1 MDSDRWKQV
10 DSLLHSVLERPP
22 EERDAFLRHACATDE
37 ALEREVRSLVTA
49 QQQAGSFLEEPA
61 IEAAAR
67 SLARQQNKDKDA
79 QKTSDSQIG
88 RTVSHYHVID
98 KLGGGG
104 MGVVYKA
111 EDVKLDRFVALK
123 FLPEDVAKD
132 PQALSRFEREA
143 KAASALNHPNIC
155 TIYEIDDQHG
165 EVFIAMEFL
174 DGMTLKHRI
183 AGRPMETE
191 LVLSLGVDIADALDA
206 AHTAGIVHRDIKPAN
221 IFVTKRGH
229 AKVLDFGL
237 AKVLLKPEGFDMN
250 VSTLE
255 ESLTSPGAAVGTIAY
270 MSPEQ
275 VRAKELDARTDLFS
289 FGVVLYEMATGVLPF
304 QGESTGVIFEAI
316 LNRAP
321 VPPVRL
327 NPDVAPEVERIIAKC
342 LEKDRNL
349 RYQHASD
356 VRTDL
361 RRLKRDTDSRSEMTS
376 VQAEAKI
383 DTAKRWKVIVPAAAS
398 ILALFVAGYFYF
410 QGAPRVR
417 AAKLTDKDTI
427 VLADFINTTGE
438 AVFDGTLRQGLA
450 IQLEQSPF
458 LKIMDDE
465 QVQQDLRLMS
475 ISPASHIT
483 NQIAHD
489 ICVRDGA
496 AATIDGS
503 IESLGKDY
511 VIAIQAITCQG
522 GATLA
527 REQIQAGDKE
537 HVLNALGTA
546 STAMRAKLG
555 ESLSSI
561 QRLNRPLEQATTPSL
576 EALQNYTAGCSEM
589 VQGQF
594 LAAVPL
600 FERAIALDPNFA
612 MAYFM
617 LGVAFNNAGD
627 MERSRQYTLKSFGL
641 IDRVSE
647 FERDLITATYDS
659 YDGQSDKA
667 IDANRLGIQNYPR
680 YWGFH
685 NDLSVEYIDLG
696 QFEEGLKEG
705 QEATGLEANVE
716 PPYRRQLDAYICLD
730 RLAEAKQLAEK
741 LRAQGL
747 GGARIHQRF
756 LEMAYVEGDDAAA
769 GREIQW
775 FAGKPAE
782 YLSFGLQAANQNALG
797 RRRESSNLYR
807 RAAETALRHGLR
819 NAAAEFEE
827 ADARADA
834 LSGNCQT
841 VRQLGRSAL
850 ALAMC
855 GDAAQAEKL
864 AGETSK
870 LFPNGTL
877 WNAVQLPAIRA
888 AIALKRDQPAKAV
901 ELLASASPYE
911 RAYPEAVYLRG
922 LAYLGLHEGAKA
934 AAEFE
939 KILDHKGANWG
950 SAWQHPYWGQF
961 YSLSYLGLARASA
974 LAGDPAKARRAY
986 KDFLTLW
993 KDADPDIPILKQA
1006 KAEYARLH

>member
-10 DSLLHSVLERPP
+10 DSLLQSVLERPP
-22 EERDAFLRHACATDE
+22 EERDSFLRSACGADE
-37 ALEREVRSLVTA
+37 ALEREVRSLLKS
-49 QQQAGSFLEEPA
+49 QQQAGSFLEGPA

-67 SLARQQNKDKDA
+67 VLARDQSKDLRATTDFWK
-79 QKTSDSQIG
+79 G
-88 RTVSHYHVID
+88 RTVSHYRILE

-111 EDVKLDRFVALK
+111 KDKRLDRFVALK
-123 FLPEDVAKD
+123 FLPAEISKD
-132 PQALSRFEREA
+132 PQTLIRFEREA

-155 TIYEIDDQHG
+155 TIYETDDQHG
-165 EVFIAMEFL
+165 EAFIAMEFL
-174 DGMTLKHRI
+174 DGATLKHRI
-183 AGRPMETE
+183 GGRPVETDV
-191 LVLSLGVDIADALDA
+191 LLSLATEIADALDA
-206 AHTAGIVHRDIKPAN
+206 AHTQGIIHRDIKPAN
-221 IFVTKRGH
+221 VFVTQRGH
-229 AKVLDFGL
+229 AKILDFGL
-237 AKVLLKPEGFDMN
+237 AKLSLKPESMDMN
-250 VSTLE
+250 ASTIE
-255 ESLTSPGAAVGTIAY
+255 ESLTGPGTALGTVAY

-275 VRAKELDARTDLFS
+275 VRARELDPRTDLFS

-304 QGESTGVIFEAI
+304 RGESTGDIFDSI

-327 NPDVAPEVERIIAKC
+327 NPDVPAELERIITKS
-342 LEKDRNL
+342 LEKDRDL
-349 RYQHASD
+349 RYQNAAD

-361 RRLKRDTDSRSEMTS
+361 RRTKRDTDSRSVMTS
-376 VQAEAKI
+376 VQGEAKI
-383 DTAKRWKVIVPAAAS
+383 YTAKRWKVIVPAAAAV
-398 ILALFVAGYFYF
+398 LALFVAGYFYF
-410 QGAPRVR
+410 QGALR

-427 VLADFINTTGE
+427 VLADFINTTGN

-475 ISPASHIT
+475 IVPASHIT

-496 AATIDGS
+496 TATIDGS
-503 IESLGKDY
+503 IESLGKNY
-511 VIAIQAITCQG
+511 VITLQATTCRD

-537 HVLNALGTA
+537 HILNALGIA
-546 STAMRAKLG
+546 AAAMRAKLG
-555 ESLSSI
+555 ESLDSI
-561 QRLNRPLEQATTPSL
+561 RKLNRPLEQATTPSL
-576 EALQNYTAGCSEM
+576 EALQSYTAGYSEM
-589 VQGQF
+589 GQGQF
-594 LAAVPL
+594 LAAVPS

-627 MERSRQYTLKSFGL
+627 IERSRQYTQKSFGL
-641 IDRVSE
+641 IGRVSE
-647 FERDLITATYDS
+647 FERDVITATYYS
-659 YDGQSDKA
+659 YDGLSDKA
-667 IDANRLGIQNYPR
+667 IDANRLGIQSYPR
-680 YWGFH
+680 SWGFH
-685 NDLSVEYIDLG
+685 NGLSVEYIDLG

-705 QEATGLEANVE
+705 QEAAALEANVE
-716 PPYRRQLDAYICLD
+716 LPYRRQLDAYICLN

-775 FAGKPAE
+775 FAGQPAE

-864 AGETSK
+864 AGKTSK

-901 ELLASASPYE
+901 ELLTSASPYE

-922 LAYLGLHEGAKA
+922 LAYLDLHEGAEA

-974 LAGDPAKARRAY
+974 LAGDPAKALNAY
-986 KDFLTLW
+986 QEFLTLW
-993 KDADPDIPILKQA
+993 KNADPDTPVLTQA
-1006 KAEYARLH
+1006 DAEYARLQ

>member
-1 MDSDRWKQV
+1 MNPDQWKQI
-10 DSLLHSVLERPP
+10 DTLLQSVLERPP
-22 EERDAFLRHACATDE
+22 EERDTFLRHACAGDK
-37 ALEREVRSLVTA
+37 ALECEVRSLLKS
-49 QQQAGSFLEEPA
+49 QEQAGSFLESPA

-67 SLARQQNKDKDA
+67 VLARHQTKDEK
-79 QKTSDSQIG
+79 KSDFPKRQ
-88 RTVSHYHVID
+88 TVSHYRILE

-111 EDVKLDRFVALK
+111 KDERLDRFVALK
-123 FLPEDVAKD
+123 FLPAEISKD
-132 PQALSRFEREA
+132 PQTLVRFQREA

-155 TIYEIDDQHG
+155 TIYETDDQHG
-165 EVFIAMEFL
+165 EAFIAMEFL
-174 DGMTLKHRI
+174 DGATLKHRI
-183 AGRPMETE
+183 GGKPIEADV
-191 LVLSLGVDIADALDA
+191 LLSLAIEIADALDA
-206 AHTAGIVHRDIKPAN
+206 AHANGIIHRDIKPAN
-221 IFVTKRGH
+221 VFVTRRGH
-229 AKVLDFGL
+229 AKILDFGL
-237 AKVLLKPEGFDMN
+237 AKFSPEPEGMDMN
-250 VSTLE
+250 ASTME
-255 ESLTSPGAAVGTIAY
+255 ESLTSPGTALGTVAY

-275 VRAKELDARTDLFS
+275 VRARELDARTDLFS

-304 QGESTGVIFEAI
+304 RGESTGDIFDSI

-327 NPDVAPEVERIIAKC
+327 NLDVPAELERIIAKC
-342 LEKDRNL
+342 LEKDRDL
-349 RYQHASD
+349 RYQNAAD

-361 RRLKRDTDSRSEMTS
+361 RRMKRDTDSSRVMIS
-376 VQAEAKI
+376 AEP
-383 DTAKRWKVIVPAAAS
+383 TAARGIKQWRVIFPAAAA

-410 QGAPRVR
+410 QGAPGIR

-427 VLADFINTTGE
+427 VLADFINTTGD

-475 ISPASHIT
+475 IAPASHIT

-503 IESLGKDY
+503 IESLGKNY
-511 VIAIQAITCQG
+511 VITLQAITCRG

-527 REQIQAGDKE
+527 REQIQAGDEE

-546 STAMRAKLG
+546 ATTMRAKLG
-555 ESLSSI
+555 ESLNSI
-561 QRLNRPLEQATTPSL
+561 QKLNRPLEQATTPSL
-576 EALQNYTAGCSEM
+576 EALQSYTAGSSEM
-589 VQGQF
+589 GQGQF
-594 LAAVPL
+594 LAAVPF
-600 FERAIALDPNFA
+600 FERATALDPNFA
-612 MAYFM
+612 MAYEF
-617 LGVAFNNAGD
+617 LGIAFNNAGD
-627 MERSRQYTLKSFGL
+627 IQRSREYTRKAFGL
-641 IDRVSE
+641 IARVSE
-647 FERDLITATYDS
+647 YERDIITADYYS

-667 IDANRLGIQNYPR
+667 IDALRLSIQNYPR
-680 YWGFH
+680 LWAFH
-685 NDLSVEYIDLG
+685 NNLSVEYIDLG

-705 QEATGLEANVE
+705 QEAAGLEANVE
-716 PPYRRQLDAYICLD
+716 PPYRRLLDAYICLD
-730 RLAEAKQLAEK
+730 RLTEAKQLAEK
-741 LRAQGL
+741 LRARGL
-747 GGARIHQRF
+747 GGARVHQRF

-769 GREIQW
+769 AREIQW
-775 FAGKPAE
+775 FAGNQAE

-797 RRRESSNLYR
+797 QRRESGKLYR
-807 RAAETALRHGLR
+807 RAAETALRDGLR

-827 ADARADA
+827 ANARADA

-841 VRQLGRSAL
+841 VGRLGRPAL

-855 GDAAQAEKL
+855 GDAVRAEKL
-864 AGETSK
+864 AAETSK

-877 WNAVQLPAIRA
+877 WNAVQLPAMRA
-888 AIALKRDQPAKAV
+888 AIALKHDQPAKAV

-922 LAYLGLHEGAKA
+922 LAYLGLHEGARA

-939 KILDHKGANWG
+939 KILDHKGASWG

-974 LAGDPAKARRAY
+974 LAGDPAKAGKAY
-986 KDFLTLW
+986 QDFLTLW
-993 KDADPDIPILKQA
+993 KDADPDVPILKQA

>member
-1 MDSDRWKQV
+1 MV
-10 DSLLHSVLERPP
+10 DSS
-22 EERDAFLRHACATDE
+22 
-37 ALEREVRSLVTA
+37 SL
-49 QQQAGSFLEEPA
+49 
-61 IEAAAR
+61 
-67 SLARQQNKDKDA
+67 
-79 QKTSDSQIG
+79 IG
-88 RTVSHYHVID
+88 QTISHYHITE

-111 EDVKLDRFVALK
+111 EDTKLHRFVALK
-123 FLPEDVAKD
+123 FFPDGFAPD
-132 PQALSRFEREA
+132 SQALRRFDREA
-143 KAASALNHPNIC
+143 QAASALNHPNIC
-155 TIYEIDDQHG
+155 TIYEIGDHNGQP
-165 EVFIAMEFL
+165 FIAMEFV
-174 DGMTLKHRI
+174 DGQTLKHRI
-183 AGRPMETE
+183 SGKPLPLEQVLE
-191 LVLSLGVDIADALDA
+191 LGIEIADALDA
-206 AHTAGIVHRDIKPAN
+206 AHAKGIIHRDIKPAN
-221 IFVTKRGH
+221 ISVAERGH
-229 AKVLDFGL
+229 AKILDFGL
-237 AKVLLKPEGFDMN
+237 AKLAPAGGATNLSAMPT
-250 VSTLE
+250 VSELE
-255 ESLTSPGAAVGTIAY
+255 QLTRPGVAMGTVSY

-275 VRAKELDARTDLFS
+275 VRGEELDARTDLFS
-289 FGVVLYEMATGVLPF
+289 YGVVLYEMVTGVLPF
-304 QGESTGVIFEAI
+304 RGETSGVLAEAI
-316 LNRAP
+316 LNRTP
-321 VPPVRL
+321 VAPVRL
-327 NPDVAPEVERIIAKC
+327 NPDVSPKLEEVINKA
-342 LEKDRNL
+342 LEKDKKL
-349 RYQHASD
+349 RYQNAAEI
-356 VRTDL
+356 RTDL
-361 RRLKRDTDSRSEMTS
+361 QRLKRDSDSGRA
-376 VQAEAKI
+376 V
-383 DTAKRWKVIVPAAAS
+383 
-398 ILALFVAGYFYF
+398 
-410 QGAPRVR
+410 VR
-417 AAKLTDKDTI
+417 AAEASANATTISAGIPWQVVTGATILVIGLAVGSWLFFSRKTHALTDKDTI
-427 VLADFINTTGE
+427 VLADFINTTGDP
-438 AVFDGTLRQGLA
+438 VFDGTLRQGLA
-450 IQLEQSPF
+450 FQLEQSPF

-475 ISPASHIT
+475 LPAGGRVT

-489 ICVRDGA
+489 ICVREGV

-503 IESLGKDY
+503 IESLGKNY
-511 VIAIQAITCQG
+511 VITLQAITCQG

-546 STAMRAKLG
+546 ATAMRTKLG
-555 ESLSSI
+555 ESLNSI
-561 QRLNRPLEQATTPSL
+561 QTLNRPLEQSTTPSL
-576 EALQNYTAGCSEM
+576 EALQKYTAGYSEM
-589 VQGQF
+589 GQGQF

-627 MERSRQYTLKSFGL
+627 VERSREYTQKAFGL

-647 FERDLITATYDS
+647 FERELIATTYYS

-667 IDANRLGIQNYPR
+667 IDAYRLGIQNYPR
-680 YWGFH
+680 FWGFH
-685 NDLSVEYIDLG
+685 NNLSVEYIDLG
-696 QFEEGLKEG
+696 QFEDGLKEG
-705 QEATGLEANVE
+705 QEATGLQANVE
-716 PPYRRQLDAYICLD
+716 PPYRRQLDAYMCLD
-730 RLAEAKQLAEK
+730 RLAEAKRLAEK
-741 LRAQGL
+741 LRAEGL

-756 LEMAYVEGDDAAA
+756 LEIAYVESDDAAA
-769 GREIQW
+769 AREIQW

-797 RRRESSNLYR
+797 QRRESSRLYQ

-841 VRQLGRSAL
+841 ARRLRRPAL
-850 ALAMC
+850 ALALC

-911 RAYPEAVYLRG
+911 RACPEAVYLRG
-922 LAYLGLHEGAKA
+922 LAYLGLREGAEA

-950 SAWQHPYWGQF
+950 SAWQHPYWAQF

-974 LAGDPAKARRAY
+974 LAGDSAKARKAFQ
-986 KDFLTLW
+986 DFFALW
-993 KDADPDIPILKQA
+993 KDADPDIPVLIAA
-1006 KAEYARLH
+1006 KVEYAKLN

>member
-1 MDSDRWKQV
+1 MDSDRWKQI
-10 DSLLHSVLERPP
+10 DSLLQSVLERLP
-22 EERDAFLRHACATDE
+22 EERDSFLRSACASDE
-37 ALEREVRSLVTA
+37 ALEREVRSLLKS
-49 QQQAGSFLEEPA
+49 QQQAGSFLEGPA

-67 SLARQQNKDKDA
+67 VLARDQSKNEHA
-79 QKTSDSQIG
+79 TSDFPKG
-88 RTVSHYHVID
+88 RTISHYRILE

-111 EDVKLDRFVALK
+111 KDERLDRFVALK
-123 FLPEDVAKD
+123 FLPDGISKD
-132 PQALSRFEREA
+132 SQTLVRFQREA

-155 TIYEIDDQHG
+155 TIYETDDQHG
-165 EVFIAMEFL
+165 EAFIAMEFL
-174 DGMTLKHRI
+174 DGATLKHRI
-183 AGRPMETE
+183 GGRPVETDV
-191 LVLSLGVDIADALDA
+191 VLSLATELADALDA
-206 AHTAGIVHRDIKPAN
+206 AHTQGIIHRDIKPAN
-221 IFVTKRGH
+221 VFVTQRGH
-229 AKVLDFGL
+229 AKILDFGL
-237 AKVLLKPEGFDMN
+237 AKLSLKPESMDIN
-250 VSTLE
+250 ASTME
-255 ESLTSPGAAVGTIAY
+255 ESLTSPGTALGTVAY

-275 VRAKELDARTDLFS
+275 VRARELDARTDLFS

-304 QGESTGVIFEAI
+304 RGESTGDIFDSI

-327 NPDVAPEVERIIAKC
+327 NADVPAELERIIAKC

-349 RYQHASD
+349 RYQNASEI
-356 VRTDL
+356 RTDL
-361 RRLKRDTDSRSEMTS
+361 QRMRRDTDSARVTADSKPRASTS
-376 VQAEAKI
+376 I
-383 DTAKRWKVIVPAAAS
+383 AKRWRAIVPAAAA

-410 QGAPRVR
+410 QSAPGPR
-417 AAKLTDKDTI
+417 AARLTDKDTI
-427 VLADFINTTGE
+427 VLADFINTTGD

-475 ISPASHIT
+475 VATASHIT

-496 AATIDGS
+496 TATIDGS
-503 IESLGKDY
+503 IESLGKNY
-511 VIAIQAITCQG
+511 VITLQATTCRG

-527 REQIQAGDKE
+527 REQIQADDKE
-537 HVLNALGTA
+537 HVLNALGIA
-546 STAMRAKLG
+546 ATAMRARLG
-555 ESLSSI
+555 ESLNSI
-561 QRLNRPLEQATTPSL
+561 QKLNRPLEQATTPSL
-576 EALQNYTAGCSEM
+576 EALQSYTAGYSEM
-589 VQGQF
+589 GQGQF
-594 LAAVPL
+594 LAAVPS

-627 MERSRQYTLKSFGL
+627 IERSRQYTLKSFGL

-647 FERDLITATYDS
+647 FERDVITATYYS
-659 YDGQSDKA
+659 YDGLSDKA
-667 IDANRLGIQNYPR
+667 IDANRLGIQSYPR
-680 YWGFH
+680 SWGFH
-685 NDLSVEYIDLG
+685 NGLSVEYIDLG

-705 QEATGLEANVE
+705 QEAAALEANVE
-716 PPYRRQLDAYICLD
+716 LPYRRQLDAYICLD

-769 GREIQW
+769 GLEIQW
-775 FAGKPAE
+775 FASQPAE

-855 GDAAQAEKL
+855 GDAAQAERV
-864 AGETSK
+864 AGKTSK

-877 WNAVQLPAIRA
+877 WNAVQLPAMRA

-901 ELLASASPYE
+901 ELLTSASPYE

-922 LAYLGLHEGAKA
+922 LAYLGLHEGARA

-939 KILDHKGANWG
+939 KILDHKGASWG

-974 LAGDPAKARRAY
+974 LAGDPAKAGKAY
-986 KDFLTLW
+986 QDFLTLW
-993 KDADPDIPILKQA
+993 KDADPDVPILKQA

>member
-1 MDSDRWKQV
+1 
-10 DSLLHSVLERPP
+10 
-22 EERDAFLRHACATDE
+22 
-37 ALEREVRSLVTA
+37 
-49 QQQAGSFLEEPA
+49 
-61 IEAAAR
+61 
-67 SLARQQNKDKDA
+67 
-79 QKTSDSQIG
+79 
-88 RTVSHYHVID
+88 
-98 KLGGGG
+98 
-104 MGVVYKA
+104 
-111 EDVKLDRFVALK
+111 
-123 FLPEDVAKD
+123 
-132 PQALSRFEREA
+132 
-143 KAASALNHPNIC
+143 LNHPNIC
-155 TIYEIDDQHG
+155 TIYEIDEADGQT
-165 EVFIAMEFL
+165 FIAMEL
-174 DGMTLKHRI
+174 LEGQTLRHRI
-183 AGRPMETE
+183 AGKPLEIE
-191 LVLSLGVDIADALDA
+191 AVLDLGIQIADALDA
-206 AHTAGIVHRDIKPAN
+206 AHSKGIVHRDIKPAN
-221 IFVTKRGH
+221 IFVTNRGQ
-229 AKVLDFGL
+229 AKILDFGL
-237 AKVLLKPEGFDMN
+237 AKVSLKPESVAMSAPTID
-250 VSTLE
+250 SE
-255 ESLTSPGAAVGTIAY
+255 EHLTSPGSTLGTVAY

-289 FGVVLYEMATGVLPF
+289 FGAVLYEMCTGTLPF
-304 QGESTGVIFEAI
+304 RGESTGVIFDSI

-327 NPDVAPEVERIIAKC
+327 NPDVPAELERIFAKC
-342 LEKDRNL
+342 LEKDRDL
-349 RYQHASD
+349 RYQNAAD

-361 RRLKRDTDSRSEMTS
+361 RRMKRDADSRSVMTS
-376 VQAEAKI
+376 VQAGAKI
-383 DTAKRWKVIVPAAAS
+383 DTAIRWKVIVPAAAA

-410 QGAPRVR
+410 QGAPRLR

-427 VLADFINTTGE
+427 VLADFTNTTGD

-475 ISPASHIT
+475 VAPASPIT

-503 IESLGKDY
+503 IESLGKNY
-511 VIAIQAITCQG
+511 VITLQATTCRG
-522 GATLA
+522 GAALA

-537 HVLNALGTA
+537 HVLKALGTIA
-546 STAMRAKLG
+546 TAMRAKLG
-555 ESLSSI
+555 ESLNSI
-561 QRLNRPLEQATTPSL
+561 QKLNRPLEQATTPSL
-576 EALQNYTAGCSEM
+576 EALQNYTAGYSEM
-589 VQGQF
+589 LQGQF

-600 FERAIALDPNFA
+600 FERATALDPNFA
-612 MAYFM
+612 MAYYF
-617 LGVAFNNAGD
+617 LGIAFNNAGD
-627 MERSRQYTLKSFGL
+627 DERSREYTRKAFGL

-647 FERDLITATYDS
+647 YERDLITADYYS
-659 YDGQSDKA
+659 SDGQSDKA
-667 IDANRLGIQNYPR
+667 IDAFRLGIQDYPR
-680 YWGFH
+680 AWGFH

-696 QFEEGLKEG
+696 QFEDGLKEG
-705 QEATGLEANVE
+705 QEATGLQANVE
-716 PPYRRQLDAYICLD
+716 PPYRRQLDAYMCLD

-756 LEMAYVEGDDAAA
+756 LEIAYVEGDDAAA
-769 GREIQW
+769 AREIQW

-797 RRRESSNLYR
+797 QRRESSKLYR

-841 VRQLGRSAL
+841 VRRLGRPAL

-855 GDAAQAEKL
+855 GDATQAEKV

-877 WNAVQLPAIRA
+877 WNAVQLPAIHA

-922 LAYLGLHEGAKA
+922 LAYLGLHEGAEA

-974 LAGDPAKARRAY
+974 LAGDPAKARKAY
-986 KDFLTLW
+986 QDFLTLW
-993 KDADPDIPILKQA
+993 KEADPDITILKQA
-1006 KAEYARLH
+1006 KAEYAKLQ

>member
-1 MDSDRWKQV
+1 MI
-10 DSLLHSVLERPP
+10 
-22 EERDAFLRHACATDE
+22 
-37 ALEREVRSLVTA
+37 
-49 QQQAGSFLEEPA
+49 G
-61 IEAAAR
+61 
-67 SLARQQNKDKDA
+67 
-79 QKTSDSQIG
+79 QII
-88 RTVSHYHVID
+88 SHYRIVE

-111 EDVKLDRFVALK
+111 EDVKLHRFVALK
-123 FLPEDVAKD
+123 FLPDEIAKD
-132 PQALSRFEREA
+132 AQALARFQREA
-143 KAASALNHPNIC
+143 QAASALNHANIC

-165 EVFIAMEFL
+165 EAFIAMEFL
-174 DGMTLKHRI
+174 DGLTLKHRI
-183 AGRPMETE
+183 AGRPMESE
-191 LVLSLGVDIADALDA
+191 SVLSLGIDIADALDA
-206 AHTAGIVHRDIKPAN
+206 AHAAGIIHRDIKPAN
-221 IFVTKRGH
+221 IFVTSRGH

-237 AKVLLKPEGFDMN
+237 AKVSLKPESIAPN
-250 VSTLE
+250 ASTME
-255 ESLTSPGAAVGTIAY
+255 ESLTSPGTALGTVAY

-275 VRAKELDARTDLFS
+275 VRAKELDVRSDLFS
-289 FGVVLYEMATGVLPF
+289 FGVVLYEMVTGVLPF
-304 QGESTGVIFEAI
+304 RGESTGVIFEAI
-316 LNRAP
+316 LRRQP
-321 VPPVRL
+321 VVPVRL
-327 NPDVAPEVERIIAKC
+327 NPDVAPELERIISKC

-349 RYQHASD
+349 RYQHASEI
-356 VRTDL
+356 RTDL
-361 RRLKRDTDSRSEMTS
+361 QRLKRGTDSRSVMTNTN

-383 DTAKRWKVIVPAAAS
+383 DAAKRWKLIVPAAAA

-410 QGAPRVR
+410 QGAPRIR

-427 VLADFINTTGE
+427 VLADFINTTGD

-475 ISPASHIT
+475 LPSGARIT

-503 IESLGKDY
+503 IASLGENY
-511 VIAIQAITCQG
+511 VVSLQATTCQG

-527 REQIQAGDKE
+527 REQIQADDKE
-537 HVLNALGTA
+537 QVLNALGTA
-546 STAMRAKLG
+546 ATAMRAKLG
-555 ESLSSI
+555 ESLNSI
-561 QRLNRPLEQATTPSL
+561 QKLNRPLEQATTPSL
-576 EALQNYTAGCSEM
+576 EALQNYTAGYSEM
-589 VQGQF
+589 GQGQF
-594 LAAVPL
+594 LDAVPS
-600 FERAIALDPNFA
+600 FERAIAVDPNFA
-612 MAYFM
+612 MAYFF

-627 MERSRQYTLKSFGL
+627 IERSREYTQKAFGL

-647 FERDLITATYDS
+647 YERDIITASYYS

-680 YWGFH
+680 SWGFH
-685 NDLSVEYIDLG
+685 NGLSVEYIDLG

-705 QEATGLEANVE
+705 QEATKLEANVE
-716 PPYRRQLDAYICLD
+716 PPYRRHLDAYMCLD

-756 LEMAYVEGDDAAA
+756 LELAYVEGDDAAA
-769 GREIQW
+769 AREIQW

-797 RRRESSNLYR
+797 HRRESSKLYR
-807 RAAETALRHGLR
+807 RAAESALRHGLR

-841 VRQLGRSAL
+841 VRRLGRPAL

-877 WNAVQLPAIRA
+877 WNAVQLPTIRA
-888 AIALKRDQPAKAV
+888 AIALKRDQPAKAL

-911 RAYPEAVYLRG
+911 RASPEAVYLRG
-922 LAYLGLHEGAKA
+922 LAYLGLRDGAEA

-961 YSLSYLGLARASA
+961 YSLSYLGLARGSA
-974 LAGDPAKARRAY
+974 LAGDPAKAGKAY
-986 KDFLTLW
+986 QDFLTLW
-993 KDADPDIPILKQA
+993 KDADLDIPILKQA
-1006 KAEYARLH
+1006 KAEYAKLQ

>member
-1 MDSDRWKQV
+1 MVGQ
-10 DSLLHSVLERPP
+10 
-22 EERDAFLRHACATDE
+22 T
-37 ALEREVRSLVTA
+37 
-49 QQQAGSFLEEPA
+49 
-61 IEAAAR
+61 I
-67 SLARQQNKDKDA
+67 
-79 QKTSDSQIG
+79 
-88 RTVSHYHVID
+88 SHYRIVE

-111 EDVKLDRFVALK
+111 EDVTLHRFVALK
-123 FLPEDVAKD
+123 FLPEEVAQD
-132 PQALSRFEREA
+132 SQALARFQREA
-143 KAASALNHPNIC
+143 QAASALNHPNIC
-155 TIYEIDDQHG
+155 TIYEIGQQDGQP
-165 EVFIAMEFL
+165 FIAMEFL

-191 LVLSLGVDIADALDA
+191 LIVSLAIEISDALDA
-206 AHTAGIVHRDIKPAN
+206 AHAQGIVHRDIKPAN

-229 AKVLDFGL
+229 AKLLDFGL
-237 AKVLLKPEGFDMN
+237 AKVNPALSNAGQTLPAEQST
-250 VSTLE
+250 VTLE
-255 ESLTSPGAAVGTIAY
+255 TRLTTPGTALGTVAY

-275 VRAKELDARTDLFS
+275 VRGKELDARSDLFS
-289 FGVVLYEMATGVLPF
+289 FGIVLYEMATGMLPF
-304 QGESTGVIFEAI
+304 RGESTGEIFDSI
-316 LNRAP
+316 LNRDP

-327 NPDVAPEVERIIAKC
+327 NPDLPLELEQMAAKC

-349 RYQHASD
+349 RYQHASEI
-356 VRTDL
+356 RTDL
-361 RRLKRDTDSRSEMTS
+361 QRMKRDTDSAR
-376 VQAEAKI
+376 A
-383 DTAKRWKVIVPAAAS
+383 TASSKARVESGTGKRWKVIVPAAVAA
-398 ILALFVAGYFYF
+398 LALSVAGYFYF
-410 QGAPRVR
+410 HRTPR
-417 AAKLTDKDTI
+417 LTDKDTI
-427 VLADFINTTGE
+427 VLADFINTTGD

-475 ISPASHIT
+475 LAPASHIT

-496 AATIDGS
+496 AATIDGA
-503 IESLGKDY
+503 IESLGKNY
-511 VIAIQAITCQG
+511 VITLQATSCRG
-522 GATLA
+522 GASLA

-537 HVLNALGTA
+537 RVLNALGTA
-546 STAMRAKLG
+546 AAAMRAKLG
-555 ESLSSI
+555 ESLNSI
-561 QRLNRPLEQATTPSL
+561 EKLNRPLEQATTPSL
-576 EALQNYTAGCSEM
+576 EALQNYSAGYSEM
-589 VQGQF
+589 GQGHF
-594 LAAVPL
+594 LEAVPS
-600 FERAIALDPNFA
+600 FERATALDPNFA

-627 MERSRQYTLKSFGL
+627 IDRSREYTQKAFGL

-647 FERDLITATYDS
+647 YERDLITADYYS
-659 YDGQSDKA
+659 YDGRSDKA
-667 IDANRLGIQNYPR
+667 IDAFRSGIQNYPR
-680 YWGFH
+680 FWGFH
-685 NDLSVEYIDLG
+685 NNLSVEYIDLG

-705 QEATGLEANVE
+705 QEATRLEANVE
-716 PPYRRQLDAYICLD
+716 PPYRRQLDAYMCLD

-741 LRAQGL
+741 LRAQGI

-756 LEMAYVEGDDAAA
+756 LEIAYVEGDDAAA
-769 GREIQW
+769 AREIQW

-782 YLSFGLQAANQNALG
+782 YLSFGLQAANLNALG
-797 RRRESSNLYR
+797 QRRESSKLYR

-841 VRQLGRSAL
+841 VRRLGRPAL

-855 GDAAQAEKL
+855 GDASQAEKL
-864 AGETSK
+864 AGKTSK

-922 LAYLGLHEGAKA
+922 LAYLGLGEGAKA

-939 KILDHKGANWG
+939 KILNHKGANWG

-961 YSLSYLGLARASA
+961 YSLSYLGRARAYA
-974 LAGDPAKARRAY
+974 LAGDRDKARASY
-986 KDFLTLW
+986 KDFLKLW

-1006 KAEYARLH
+1006 RAEHDRLKPQ